1 MQGCSLIHAAIQHL
15 ASQLNAYLKRTN
27 NLTEDIVVVSSLVE
41 PDGST
46 ATHTNNKLVM
56 FLTNIEKDTIP
67 QSSPSRAEGF
77 DGRRLVPS
85 KTLFL
90 NLYVML
96 AANFNGANY
105 PEALKFI
112 SRATGFF
119 QLQPVFDKHST
130 PDLDSR
136 IEKLVINIENLNT
149 QDLSNLW
156 GLLGGKYLPSVY
168 YRVRMIA
175 MTPAAIVGQE
185 PVSSRPEST
194 AGPMS

>member
-1 MQGCSLIHAAIQHL
+1 LIHAAIHHL

-27 NLTEDIVVVSSLVE
+27 NLTEDIVVVSSLTE
-41 PDGST
+41 PDGSV
-46 ATHTNNKLVM
+46 AAHVNNKLVM
-56 FLTNIEKDTIP
+56 FLTNIEKDTVP
-67 QSSPSRAEGF
+67 QAKISRAEGF
-77 DGRRLVPS
+77 DGRSLVPS
-85 KTLFL
+85 KTLYL

-96 AANFNGANY
+96 AANFSGANY

-119 QLQPVFDKHST
+119 QLQPVFDRRNA
-130 PDLDSR
+130 PDMDSR
-136 IEKLVINIENLNT
+136 IEKLVLNIENLNI

-175 MTPAAIVGQE
+175 MTPSAIVGQE
-185 PVSSRPEST
+185 PVSSRPQTGVS
-194 AGPMS
+194 GQDR